1 MSEPASLRIG
11 EVAAAANVATS
22 AIRYY
27 ERIGLLDEPE
37 RVSGQRRYDPSV
49 IERLSLIEV
58 GQRAGLSLD
67 ELRELLDAGRE
78 PISANLNELAER
90 KLPAI
95 EALIERAIAMRE
107 WLLKAQ
113 ACDCETIHECGL
125 FDRSAIS
132 RIPTGP
138 AGAVPP
144 IQLG

>member
-113 ACDCETIHECGL
+113 SCDCETIHECGL

-144 IQLG
+144 TQPG

>member
-144 IQLG
+144 IQPG

>member
-113 ACDCETIHECGL
+113 SCDCETIHECGL

>member
-144 IQLG
+144 TQPG